1 MFHPLPEPMLWKRN
15 SSLRRESMAGK
26 PTIKA
31 PSQYGDII
39 FSALVK
45 LAALITLF
53 LLGGIIVSLIIASW
67 PSIEKFGWAFLW
79 TKEWD
84 APAEQFG
91 ALVPIYGTVV
101 TSVIA
106 LLIAVPVS
114 FGIALFLTELAPNW
128 LKRPVFQDRKSV
140 V

>member
-1 MFHPLPEPMLWKRN
+1 
-15 SSLRRESMAGK
+15 MAAYK

-31 PSQYGDII
+31 PSKYGDII

-45 LAALITLF
+45 LITLF
-53 LLGGIIVSLIIASW
+53 LLGGIIISLIVASW
-67 PSIEKFGWAFLW
+67 PSIEKFGFAFLW

-84 APAEQFG
+84 PPAEQFG
-91 ALVPIYGTVV
+91 ALVPIYGTIV

-106 LLIAVPVS
+106 LIIAVPVS

-128 LKRPVFQDRKSV
+128 FKTAFGRRD
-140 V
+140 